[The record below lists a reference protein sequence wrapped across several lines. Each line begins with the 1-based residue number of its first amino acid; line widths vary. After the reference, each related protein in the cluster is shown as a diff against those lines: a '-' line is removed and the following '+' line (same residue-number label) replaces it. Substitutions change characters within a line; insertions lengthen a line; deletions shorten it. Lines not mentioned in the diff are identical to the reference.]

1 MIAYKKKS
9 LVLYNNKQRIGLKE
23 RIPYVFFNLICILT
37 EGHLVKEMLYYI
49 HGYQSNPTGEKA
61 TVFKETLQAIPISYQ
76 ETIPEKISISRCLD
90 RISKEIRNDPS
101 VVLIGSSLGGFLAA
115 STALNHSTVKQL
127 ILLNP
132 AIIPPETD
140 LLKIKDMPLR
150 ILQEMINPGL
160 FIQKIPAQITILRG
174 RLDTVVPDQWILRF
188 SKAQNATIQF
198 LDDDHRF
205 SKNLSQL
212 PGIISAILQKEDMN
226 R

>member
-1 MIAYKKKS
+1 
-9 LVLYNNKQRIGLKE
+9 
-23 RIPYVFFNLICILT
+23 
-37 EGHLVKEMLYYI
+37 MLYYI
-49 HGYQSNPTGEKA
+49 HGYQSNPNGEKA
-61 TVFKETLQAIPISYQ
+61 TAFKETLQAIPISYQ
-76 ETIPEKISISRCLD
+76 ETIPEKISIPRCLD

-115 STALNHSTVKQL
+115 STALNHPTVKQL

-174 RLDTVVPDQWILRF
+174 RQDTVVPDQWVLRF
-188 SKAQNATIQF
+188 SQAQNATIQF
-198 LDDDHRF
+198 FDDDHRF